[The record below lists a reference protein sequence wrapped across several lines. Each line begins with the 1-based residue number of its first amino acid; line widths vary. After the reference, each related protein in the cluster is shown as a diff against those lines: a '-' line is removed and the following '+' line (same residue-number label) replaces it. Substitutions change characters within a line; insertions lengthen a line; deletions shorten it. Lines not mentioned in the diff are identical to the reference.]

1 MQVREAAIKNLSFIF
16 GYGKSSGLLVVG
28 SVYWWY
34 NKIMAFLRQLSSQ
47 KNIRIKQKLLNIKN
61 MLRALVI
68 SALIFSFAP
77 CYSRTLTVYNHTWLY
92 IASFDNDLNGDSRW
106 HSGNFPVWQYRTAN
120 IDDWTTVRINST
132 RDPFHGNES
141 TGLMIEGLWVS
152 FGFSPD
158 NRCPNRTDNIDVY
171 VKDPN
176 RDPFYRGVEIYC
188 VKP

>member
-1 MQVREAAIKNLSFIF
+1 MQVREAAIKNPSLLF
-16 GYGKSSGLLVVG
+16 GYGKSSGLLVIS
-28 SVYWWY
+28 SVFWWY
-34 NKIMAFLRQLSSQ
+34 GKMMVFLSQ
-47 KNIRIKQKLLNIKN
+47 KNIRIKQKFLNIKN
-61 MLRALVI
+61 MLRAIVI

-77 CYSRTLTVYNHTWLY
+77 CYSRTLTVHNHSWLY
-92 IASFDNDLNGDSRW
+92 IVSFDNDLNGDSRW
-106 HSGNFPVWQYRTAN
+106 HSGNFPVWQDRTAN
-120 IDDWTTVRINST
+120 IDSWNTVRINST

-141 TGLMIEGLWVS
+141 TGLMIKGLWVS

-176 RDPFYRGVEIYC
+176 SDPFSRGVEVYC